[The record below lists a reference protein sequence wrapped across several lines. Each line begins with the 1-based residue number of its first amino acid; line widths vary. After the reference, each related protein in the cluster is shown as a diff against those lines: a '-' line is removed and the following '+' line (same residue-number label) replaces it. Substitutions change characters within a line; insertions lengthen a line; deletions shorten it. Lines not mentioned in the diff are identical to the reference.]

1 MIAPMGN
8 DKLALGSF
16 EGTFRALGAGSGLL
30 LVSNGFP
37 NGLVTG

>member
-16 EGTFRALGAGSGLL
+16 KGTSRALGAGSDLL